1 MFFSSLKPLIAQI
14 LPKLGGGGGDGFLWI
29 WVFFSPQTK
38 QIWPLLFSVYL

>member
-1 MFFSSLKPLIAQI
+1 MFFSSLKPLIGPI
-14 LPKLGGGGGDGFLWI
+14 LPQLGGVDGFLWI